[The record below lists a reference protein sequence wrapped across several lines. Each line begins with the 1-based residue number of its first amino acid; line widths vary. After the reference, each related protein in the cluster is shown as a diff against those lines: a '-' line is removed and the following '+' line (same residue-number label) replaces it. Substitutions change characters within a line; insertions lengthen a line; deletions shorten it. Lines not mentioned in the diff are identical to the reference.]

1 MWAREGLLR
10 KVYSHME
17 GRVKVAA
24 HRALES
30 QAAVGSLLLMQ

>member
-1 MWAREGLLR
+1 MR
-10 KVYSHME
+10 KIFSQME